1 MCSASVQEGI
11 EANVSSDEAESDG
24 EEAAAAEALAVSS
37 SDGEEVA
44 AAGALAEGS
53 SDEEGPFEAGG
64 SKAEPGAADPN
75 AQDGAAGLAVATPGT
90 RSEDPEGRPARVQVQ
105 SQAGSMQSL
114 RRQLA
119 QAKQAQQQQKDG
131 TAAEDAAAVPLEMGR
146 ILTAD
151 DFARIRE
158 LRHK

>member
-1 MCSASVQEGI
+1 MCPLSMQGGG
-11 EANVSSDEAESDG
+11 EADVSSDEAESDG
-24 EEAAAAEALAVSS
+24 DEATAAKALAGSSDGEEAAAAQAL
-37 SDGEEVA
+37 E
-44 AAGALAEGS
+44 EGS
-53 SDEEGPFEAGG
+53 SDDESQVEAGG
-64 SKAEPGAADPN
+64 SESEPGAVDPATQN
-75 AQDGAAGLAVATPGT
+75 GAAGSAVATAGT
-90 RSEDPEGRPARVQVQ
+90 GSEEPEGRPARVQVQ

-131 TAAEDAAAVPLEMGR
+131 TAADDATAVPVEMGR

>member
-1 MCSASVQEGI
+1 MCFTSVQEGV
-11 EANVSSDEAESDG
+11 EADVSSDEAESDGDQAAAAEALAMGISVG
-24 EEAAAAEALAVSS
+24 EEAAAAEALA
-37 SDGEEVA
+37 
-44 AAGALAEGS
+44 EGS
-53 SDEEGPFEAGG
+53 SEEATQVEAGG
-64 SKAEPGAADPN
+64 SKTEPGAADPA
-75 AQDGAAGLAVATPGT
+75 AQDGAAGLAVATTGT
-90 RSEDPEGRPARVQVQ
+90 GREEPEGRPARGQVQ

-131 TAAEDAAAVPLEMGR
+131 TAAENAAAMPVEMGR

>member
-1 MCSASVQEGI
+1 MCPLSMQEGG
-11 EANVSSDEAESDG
+11 EADLSSDEAESDGDEAAAAKALTVGSSDG
-24 EEAAAAEALAVSS
+24 EEAAAAEAL
-37 SDGEEVA
+37 E
-44 AAGALAEGS
+44 EGS
-53 SDEEGPFEAGG
+53 SDDESQVEAGG
-64 SKAEPGAADPN
+64 SESEPEAAGPTT
-75 AQDGAAGLAVATPGT
+75 QDGAAGSAVATAGT
-90 RSEDPEGRPARVQVQ
+90 GSEEPAGRPARVQVQ

-119 QAKQAQQQQKDG
+119 QAKQAQQQQEDA
-131 TAAEDAAAVPLEMGR
+131 TAADDAAAVPVEMGR

>member
-1 MCSASVQEGI
+1 MCPASVQEGV
-11 EANVSSDEAESDG
+11 EADVGSDEAESDGDEAEAEALAVGSSDG
-24 EEAAAAEALAVSS
+24 EEAAAAEALA
-37 SDGEEVA
+37 
-44 AAGALAEGS
+44 EGS
-53 SDEEGPFEAGG
+53 SDDEDLVAPVV
-64 SKAEPGAADPN
+64 SKAEPGTAETT
-75 AQDGAAGLAVATPGT
+75 AQDGAAGLAVATTDGS
-90 RSEDPEGRPARVQVQ
+90 SEEPEGRPARVQVQ

-119 QAKQAQQQQKDG
+119 QAKQAQQQKDS
-131 TAAEDAAAVPLEMGR
+131 TAAEDVAAVPVEMGR

>member
-1 MCSASVQEGI
+1 M
-11 EANVSSDEAESDG
+11 D
-24 EEAAAAEALAVSS
+24 S

-44 AAGALAEGS
+44 AAEAVAEGS
-53 SDEEGPFEAGG
+53 SDDESQSRAGG
-64 SKAEPGAADPN
+64 SETEPEAADPT
-75 AQDGAAGLAVATPGT
+75 AQDGAAGLAVATTGT
-90 RSEDPEGRPARVQVQ
+90 GSEDPEGRPARVQVQ

-131 TAAEDAAAVPLEMGR
+131 GAAEDAAVMPVEMGR
-146 ILTAD
+146 GLTAD